1 MLLTTSIFQEFW
13 LGKSSTQMEEFWR
26 LDSCVSFQKNL
37 HTEALCKL
45 FTLKGVFSFIQKSE
59 VKFTLTQPGTRKGQ
73 WPSRNFHK
81 QSFPPRRPL
90 RKKKKE
96 PCCGLPPL
104 EGLTWIIHRN
114 GLSTALHP
122 FSDFQ
127 AKSASQQGDL
137 PQITLTVHFWCI
149 RYTSLLCSPL
159 PKLNST
165 L

>member
-1 MLLTTSIFQEFW
+1 MLLTTSTFQEFW

-90 RKKKKE
+90 RKKKKRTMLWTSTTR
-96 PCCGLPPL
+96 GLDLNYTQERSKYSPSP
-104 EGLTWIIHRN
+104 IFR
-114 GLSTALHP
+114 
-122 FSDFQ
+122 FSGKVSFPTRWLATDY
-127 AKSASQQGDL
+127 SY
-137 PQITLTVHFWCI
+137 C
-149 RYTSLLCSPL
+149 SLLVYQIYIPVM
-159 PKLNST
+159 
-165 L
+165 